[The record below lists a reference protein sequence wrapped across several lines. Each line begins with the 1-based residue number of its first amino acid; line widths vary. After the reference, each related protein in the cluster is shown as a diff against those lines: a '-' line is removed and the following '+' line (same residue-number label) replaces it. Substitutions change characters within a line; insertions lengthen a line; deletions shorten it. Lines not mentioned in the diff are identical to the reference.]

1 MMTLLLIIGLVVCV
15 IGFVAYSPNEVDG
28 EDDDY
33 RMLYNEADNILNNN
47 KRG

>member
-1 MMTLLLIIGLVVCV
+1 MTLLLILGLIVCV
-15 IGFVAYSPNEVDG
+15 IGFIAYSPQEVEG

-33 RMLYNEADNILNNN
+33 EMLYEEADNILN

>member
-1 MMTLLLIIGLVVCV
+1 MTLLLILGLVVCV
-15 IGFVAYSPNEVDG
+15 IGFIAYSPQEVDG

-33 RMLYNEADNILNNN
+33 KMLYNEADDILNNK